1 MECVNC
7 NCKCNCNH
15 CNKYCSNKCKE
26 LNNFLF
32 VALDYRG
39 RIVVISDYANYPTVE
54 VDDIDKQITFHAP
67 DVKDFIKPD
76 TKLIYQNGKLH
87 EIIR

>member
-7 NCKCNCNH
+7 NCQCNYN
-15 CNKYCSNKCKE
+15 YCSSNCKE
-26 LNNFLF
+26 LNNFIF

-54 VDDIDKQITFHAP
+54 VDDQDKQITFHAP

-87 EIIR
+87 ETIR